1 MSSQQPPETT
11 AGAENPCGL
20 DALTAAARHDFVRLR
35 YPAANW
41 VPAAIG
47 PDGKPVL
54 DVLIV
59 GGGMCGQTAALA
71 LLRDGVRNIRVVDR
85 APRGR
90 EGPWGTYARM
100 EILRSPKHLTGPD
113 LGFPALTFRAWY
125 EAQHGAEG
133 WERLYK
139 ITTADWLSYLLWVR
153 EVAALPVEN
162 GIAARAIVPVGGL
175 VHVELQTADGSEMV
189 WARKVVLAGGRDGSG
204 APYLPTFSSLRRDEV
219 GGVDARVFHSSD
231 AIDFARFAGGKVGVL
246 GASASAFDNA
256 AAALETGAS
265 EARLFC
271 RRAGLPQ
278 INKSKGTVFAGFFEG
293 YQQLDDRR
301 RWAIYTYILSEGTPP
316 PHESVLRCDRLAGFA
331 LHFAEP
337 WLDVAPRAD
346 GVVVVTPKATYA
358 FDAVILATGFAV
370 DLRLRPEIAGAH
382 DQVALW
388 GDRVGADAAA
398 RFPEFA
404 RFPYLGA
411 GLELTER
418 TPGALPGLG
427 NIHCFNAGSTMSHAA
442 VAGDIP
448 GLAYGANR
456 LSRAIASALL
466 AAEADSLTAALHAF
480 DDRELEPTRYFL
492 PR

>member
-71 LLRDGVRNIRVVDR
+71 LLRDGVRNIRVIDR

-153 EVAALPVEN
+153 EV
-162 GIAARAIVPVGGL
+162 G
-175 VHVELQTADGSEMV
+175 
-189 WARKVVLAGGRDGSG
+189 G

-411 GLELTER
+411 GLELMER

-480 DDRELEPTRYFL
+480 DDRELEPTGYFR